1 MYSHDKYKNMFVGL
15 IRAVVLVIISI
26 FICYDFIIVSR
37 GYLVPRVEYIFY
49 CTDGLLLLDIILKD
63 KQTNI
68 SKNMTTILSVLILAS
83 NLFLVQDIQVDIFK
97 MNEANLTRVN
107 TIMAKI
113 HDYEKE
119 TGIKVDSIAT
129 YQDKH
134 SDYLND
140 IGIKEWQGDMFDMV
154 VRPDYQAE
162 IGSNNVV
169 INQTVGTSYRLA
181 ERDPDIENYFS

>member
-1 MYSHDKYKNMFVGL
+1 M
-15 IRAVVLVIISI
+15 
-26 FICYDFIIVSR
+26 
-37 GYLVPRVEYIFY
+37 
-49 CTDGLLLLDIILKD
+49 
-63 KQTNI
+63 
-68 SKNMTTILSVLILAS
+68 
-83 NLFLVQDIQVDIFK
+83 
-97 MNEANLTRVN
+97 
-107 TIMAKI
+107 IMR
-113 HDYEKE
+113 E

-140 IGIKEWQGDMFDMV
+140 IGIKEWQGDMFDMA

>member
-68 SKNMTTILSVLILAS
+68 IKNMTTILSVIILSS
-83 NLFLVQDIQVDIFK
+83 NLFLIQDIQVDIFK